1 MELRAN
7 PALPGCAHTAPDR
20 QPVTGAFCL
29 CHHSNAERAGTEEEE
44 AGTRRGWHT
53 PSRLCEISHSL
64 VTSIAVLKDAV

>member
-1 MELRAN
+1 M
-7 PALPGCAHTAPDR
+7 
-20 QPVTGAFCL
+20 TGAFCL
-29 CHHSNAERAGTEEEE
+29 CHHSNPDRAGTEEEE